1 MPRHSPCALS
11 SLTYHFPKREANQVL
26 VLIEYFMDHAGS
38 ELDLEII
45 VLPSIEK
52 FHKKFL
58 VSLCCLLFILLV
70 ALFSFQ
76 GAA

>member
-1 MPRHSPCALS
+1 M
-11 SLTYHFPKREANQVL
+11 
-26 VLIEYFMDHAGS
+26 
-38 ELDLEII
+38 EII

-76 GAA
+76 GAV